1 MKKATAKSKF
11 NPSHLPPRGAGVGT
25 FQEMNLQVAE
35 VS

>member
-1 MKKATAKSKF
+1 MKKAIAKSKL
-11 NPSHLPPRGAGVGT
+11 NLSHLPPFGAGVGT